1 MTGAVPDQMNRN
13 VSEREEMYRNIIE
26 YSMETIVLHSEGKIV
41 YINESG
47 ADFFR
52 APKEALIGGD
62 VLSVFQPSSHGVI
75 KERIQAGM
83 SGGGLA
89 PLIEERVIRADG
101 TMVEAELY
109 CRPVTFGSR
118 KVMQSVFRD
127 ITERKE
133 TEKMLND
140 REKLVSIGQIAAGI
154 VHEVKNPLTAVKGFL
169 QLMKELST
177 HPYLQT
183 MENELDKALVT
194 LQNLLQVSKPD
205 LQDEA
210 LVPIFFCRE
219 LESLMLL
226 FQDKLYDVEV
236 EMDLRDADKPFI
248 GKKNLFLKAFFN
260 LIKNALEA
268 ISAKGKVKITHYYEN
283 QWIHINVSDT
293 GIGVP
298 KDKLTLLGT
307 PFFSSKAEGTGLG
320 LTQVYTTIHEHGG
333 HISVDSRL
341 GEGTTFSIRLPL
353 REQQKDFQ

>member
-1 MTGAVPDQMNRN
+1 MNRN

-75 KERIQAGM
+75 KERIQEGM
-83 SGGGLA
+83 SEGGLA

-169 QLMKELST
+169 QLMKELSS

-183 MENELDKALVT
+183 MENELDKALAT

-205 LQDEA
+205 LQDETR
-210 LVPIFFCRE
+210 VPIFFCRE

-236 EMDLRDADKPFI
+236 EMDLRDAEKSFI

-283 QWIHINVSDT
+283 QWIHINISDT

-353 REQQKDFQ
+353 REQQIDFQ